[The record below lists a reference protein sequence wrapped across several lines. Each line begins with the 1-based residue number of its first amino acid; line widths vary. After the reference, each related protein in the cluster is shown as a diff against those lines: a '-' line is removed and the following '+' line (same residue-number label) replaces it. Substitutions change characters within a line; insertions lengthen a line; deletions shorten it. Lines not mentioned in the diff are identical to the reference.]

1 MVSLPKIDKMLI
13 PLQGHLVLEYEK
25 NRPSGLG
32 GVCEHT
38 DTHTDGLTVLII

>member
-1 MVSLPKIDKMLI
+1 MLI

-32 GVCEHT
+32 GVREQT
-38 DTHTDGLTVLII
+38 EGQREGEREREDLTEL